1 MADHQRKVIR
11 KAVIQALTGVTR
23 AADRVSSARVD
34 DYQKSE
40 LPAISVFMSGEL
52 VDSDSRTSTLE
63 LTRELT
69 VDIVGAVAVNA
80 TAQLDDVLD
89 DFAAEIEAVLDSDP
103 FIGGTAADS
112 VIASTEQTIKLDGRT
127 PIAFV
132 ALAYT
137 VTYRS
142 TPIPLELDKFELAST
157 TTRIVGAADG
167 NAAHDEIDP
176 SGSGAGNGGGDGGG
190 GGLAVTRDAGNGNY
204 YPANAS
210 EWSLLLAAAGLAGV
224 PSSTW
229 NLQEPSGNLADA
241 IGGITLTPVNWS
253 LWRQLVPG
261 AARFC
266 MRGTDNTANAKLMN
280 SSTAPNPALTSTLL
294 LMYLDLPVAP
304 AATRFV
310 AVTGQG
316 CDLRLNNAGKLV
328 LQTTAATAFPT
339 AAGAGPRWVVLAC
352 NNTAR
357 TTKAYTDQEKVVGTY
372 AQPTSAPFIALG
384 SNNGPVG
391 AIGYAY
397 AAQFT
402 GAAAEL
408 SDVQVKRL
416 LQTLG
421 ATVLW

>member
-69 VDIVGAVAVNA
+69 VDIVGAVAVGP
-80 TAQLDDVLD
+80 TEQLDDVLD
-89 DFAAEIEAVLDSDP
+89 DFAAEIEAVLDDDP
-103 FIGGTAADS
+103 YIGGTAVDS
-112 VIASTEQTIKLDGRT
+112 VIASTDHTVKLGGDK
-127 PIAFV
+127 PIGYV
-132 ALAYT
+132 ALTYT

-142 TPIPLELDKFELAST
+142 KPIPLELDKFAVAGT
-157 TTRIVGAADG
+157 TTRIVGAVDG
-167 NAAHDEIDP
+167 NAARDEIDP
-176 SGSGAGNGGGDGGG
+176 SSSGTGGGGTG
-190 GGLAVTRDAGNGNY
+190 GGLANVTRDAGNGNY

>member
-11 KAVIQALTGVTR
+11 KAIVQALTDKTSAGP
-23 AADRVSSARVD
+23 RVSTTRVD
-34 DYQKSE
+34 DYQESE
-40 LPAISVFMSGEL
+40 LPAISVYTSSEL
-52 VDSDSRTSTLE
+52 VDGDSRTSALE

-69 VDIVGAVAVNA
+69 VDIVGAVAVRS
-80 TAQLDDVLD
+80 TEQLEDELD
-89 DFAAEIEAVLDSDP
+89 DFAAEIEAVFDSDP
-103 FIGGTAADS
+103 YIGGPASVSVLAA
-112 VIASTEQTIKLDGRT
+112 TEPSIKLGGDT
-127 PIAFV
+127 PIGFIT
-132 ALAYT
+132 LSYT
-137 VTYRS
+137 VTYRT
-142 TPIPLELDKFELAST
+142 TPTPVDLDKFELANT

-176 SGSGAGNGGGDGGG
+176 SGSGAGNDGAG
-190 GGLAVTRDAGNGNY
+190 GGLAVTRDSGNGNY

-210 EWSLLLAAAGLAGV
+210 EWSLLLAAAGLAGA

-229 NLQEPSGNLADA
+229 NLQEPSGNAIDA

-253 LWRQLVPG
+253 LWRQSVPG

-310 AVTGQG
+310 AVAGQG

-339 AAGAGPRWVVLAC
+339 AAGAGPRWVVLLC

-357 TTKAYTDQEKVVGTY
+357 ATKAFTDQEKVVGTY

-384 SNNGPVG
+384 SNNGPAG

-397 AAQFT
+397 ATQFI